1 MKIKYYLIGIII
13 IIIDQITKALLINKA
28 FAIIPNV
35 VEFNY
40 NENKAAALGI
50 GNRIVVIIISL
61 VIILGIIIYLITNK
75 DKIIS
80 FWPYTFILSGAV
92 GNLIDRVVRGFVI
105 DFIDVCFLKFP
116 IFNIADIFVTIG
128 LLGIIITG
136 LKKKTMI

>member
-1 MKIKYYLIGIII
+1 MR
-13 IIIDQITKALLINKA
+13 
-28 FAIIPNV
+28 F
-35 VEFNY
+35 
-40 NENKAAALGI
+40 
-50 GNRIVVIIISL
+50 
-61 VIILGIIIYLITNK
+61 YLITNK